1 MYPEPWNYSSFYLL
15 SFRNHLE
22 ISNLWWCILSVLMD
36 HKQILY
42 LTIFWIFRVELITTR
57 LCPRQLLSEL
67 PPSSTPGESSEEQSQ
82 KKTASA
88 SAMLTGKFL
97 QQAHYW
103 LKNFRIFW
111 KMSGY
116 YTKYPDNMQSVRR
129 MNWKVSGWSKKCW
142 DELESFQIMQKVSG

>member
-116 YTKYPDNMQSVRR
+116 CTKYPDNTQSVR
-129 MNWKVSGWSKKCW
+129 MNWKVSGWSKKCRY
-142 DELESFQIMQKVSG
+142 EQESFHIM